1 MKKGLLS
8 ILAGALLVVGC
19 QNYDDQFDQLE
30 SQINAL
36 ASTVAGLSAVQS
48 DLASLSAQVNSLSGA
63 VDAAVDAA
71 LAGGLADI
79 EAAIETLNAAAE
91 AASSNSDIG
100 AIKENVEEV
109 QSDLAELLAQSSVFQ
124 GNVVVSTPAM
134 LDAYHAMG
142 DGLAI
147 INGYVDIDVTSE
159 MNIVTV
165 QELVDFILV
174 TTGDYAYTAGTGVDT
189 EVTFSN
195 LTGTQSLTLDQEGG
209 YMLEN
214 LESAT
219 IIELDDDSSVD
230 VVHLGSLTSATSIS
244 DGSGAGTFTFAK
256 GTELHLTSL
265 PRSPSTAL
273 SLGVDEG
280 GVIALDALTDVDAA
294 GDDTKL
300 NLTIA
305 GPASFTL
312 PAGVSGDKSGSTLAF
327 SEVGTL
333 TVNGYDGAITI
344 DQDVLNFASDNVVA
358 LTINGNDLVTV
369 DITGALDPNATT
381 ADTEGPDVTL
391 KGQGDLETVSIA
403 GKTDEIVIGTS
414 TEGNG
419 NLVSVTIAGDVVGA
433 EGISIENNSDLTTV
447 DISGANTDKVVID
460 GNSDLETLTVDF
472 TAAKGLATTQEGT
485 ISVNNNE
492 SLESLTISTDNIDN
506 LTITNN
512 ADLETIDL
520 SGMTAIGATGTA
532 AVKIYDNDLTAEKS
546 DNLDDGDTNV
556 ADGKT
561 GDLGSFTTA
570 SGMDTAS
577 AYLTAVAADAD
588 STADVRFDTVDSA
601 VSNEGASETDLGS
614 DITKL
619 TDKAL
624 TQVLVLTPKDIT
636 TPAQDATKHKKAWGV
651 VITGGTTKFGV
662 LAPDGSKILVLGDE
676 TAVSSLTLDANET
689 LAIAAIKRA
698 AALTR
703 ATAYDLTLDAHS
715 GYKPTGIIRFTTV
728 TSTAEYGL
736 NTTQSATTIRSAS
749 DVLKLTIDGKSVTT
763 TVAGD
768 TSSRAVIVDAL
779 VNRWNAVYG
788 TVGTASAAISLFK
801 VTTDTGA
808 NSIDIIAKTG
818 SGRRGFDKSYSVS
831 VTPYTTVGASTTLL
845 AEYGTTASSADNNT
859 QSGGIIVT
867 LESNIAGVLL
877 DAVQGAS
884 PRGLGVAGAKVIAL
898 STTNKPVASVA
909 TTTAKNIY
917 PEDARGDSVLPE
929 ASVTEVATAATTYN
943 RVSWL

>member
-8 ILAGALLVVGC
+8 ILAGTLLVVGC

-433 EGISIENNSDLTTV
+433 EGISIENNSDLTTL

-472 TAAKGLATTQEGT
+472 TAAKGKATTQEGT
-485 ISVNNNE
+485 ITVNNNE
-492 SLESLTISTDNIDN
+492 SMESLTISTDNIDN

-520 SGMTAIGATGTA
+520 SGMTAIGAVGTA

-556 ADGKT
+556 ADGKS

-651 VITGGTTKFGV
+651 VVTGGTTKFGV

-676 TAVSSLTLDANET
+676 TAVATLTLDANET

-715 GYKPTGIIRFTTV
+715 GYKPTGIIRFTTA
-728 TSTAEYGL
+728 TSTAEYGF

-768 TSSRAVIVDAL
+768 THDKSTIVDAL
-779 VNRWNAVYG
+779 ANRWNAVYG
-788 TVGTASAAISLFK
+788 TAGTASAAISLFR

-845 AEYGTTASSADNNT
+845 AEYGATSSSADNNT
-859 QSGGIIVT
+859 ESGGIIVT

-884 PRGLGVAGAKVIAL
+884 LHHAGAKVVAL
-898 STTNKPVASVA
+898 TTTNKPVASVA